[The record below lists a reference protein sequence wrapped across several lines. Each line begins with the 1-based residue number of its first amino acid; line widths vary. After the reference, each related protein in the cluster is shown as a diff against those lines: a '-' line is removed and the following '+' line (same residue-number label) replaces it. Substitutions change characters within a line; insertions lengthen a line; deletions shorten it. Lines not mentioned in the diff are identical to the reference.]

1 MRIFSAVRLLLLGLW
16 LGGAAFVIVAAQNA
30 FAMIPQREIAG
41 SVVGA
46 NLTLLNFGGIVIGV
60 LLLLTSTVG
69 SKYVGKVSIWI
80 ERFLLLALAG
90 ACAVGQFVIGFWMSA
105 IRAQLGKPLDE
116 IAADDPLRQQ
126 FNALHEYSVWI
137 LFTAIVAALVAFFLI
152 SYRKFDTPV
161 KEKSDIYDFSKEFKA

>member
-1 MRIFSAVRLLLLGLW
+1 MRLFSAIRLLLLGLW

-30 FAMIPQREIAG
+30 FSMIPQREIAG

-60 LLLLTSTVG
+60 LLLLSSTIG
-69 SKYVGKVSIWI
+69 AKYVGKVAIWL
-80 ERFLLLALAG
+80 ERFLLLVLAG

-105 IRAQLGKPLDE
+105 IRAQLGKPIDE

-126 FNALHEYSVWI
+126 FNSLHEYSVWV
-137 LFTAIVAALVAFFLI
+137 LFTAIAASLVAFFLI
-152 SYRKFDTPV
+152 SYRKTGAPAE
-161 KEKSDIYDFSKEFKA
+161 EKSDIYDFSKEFKA